1 MGMQGGY
8 RRAGL
13 LLIASLLL
21 GGPAAAQHGALD
33 RHVYRQIHMGMEV
46 RIVLYAPSDA
56 TVQRAAEAAFQ
67 RIATLDSMLSSYRRS
82 SELNRLNARS
92 GGSPVPVSD
101 PLFTV
106 LKRAQRLARQ
116 SNGAFDVT
124 VGPYIARWRRARETG
139 RLPTDAALQTLDA
152 RTGWRKIDLSARAQ
166 TARLRA
172 DSMQLNLGGL
182 AKGYILDEA
191 LATLTDEG
199 ITRALVEAGGDV
211 VMSGPPPDTDG
222 WRIQIPGAN
231 PDGTARTVRLTHA
244 AVSTSG
250 DTEQFVEIGGTRYS
264 HVIDPRTGLGLTH
277 RLLVT
282 IIAND
287 GMTADGLATT
297 VGILGAEAGRAFLAT
312 HYPGVT
318 AHIRRAAAADA
329 E

>member
-1 MGMQGGY
+1 MGMQGGC
-8 RRAGL
+8 RAGL

-21 GGPAAAQHGALD
+21 SGPAAAQHGALD

-67 RIATLDSMLSSYRRS
+67 RIAMLDSTLSSYRRS
-82 SELNRLNARS
+82 SELNRLNAQA
-92 GGSPVPVSD
+92 GGPPVPVSD

-106 LKRAQRLARQ
+106 LKQAQRLARQ
-116 SNGAFDVT
+116 SDGAFDVT
-124 VGPYIARWRRARETG
+124 VGPYIARWRRARATG
-139 RLPTDAALQTLDA
+139 RLPTDAALQAANA
-152 RTGWRKIDLSARAQ
+152 RTGWRKIDLHAKTQ
-166 TARLRA
+166 TVRLRA
-172 DSMQLNLGGL
+172 DSMQLALGGL

-199 ITRALVEAGGDV
+199 ITRALIEAGGDV
-211 VMSGPPPDTDG
+211 VMSGPPPETDG
-222 WRIQIPGAN
+222 WRVQIPGGK
-231 PDGTARTVRLTHA
+231 PDGTARTVSLKHA
-244 AVSTSG
+244 AIATSG
-250 DTEQFVEIGGTRYS
+250 DTQQFVEIGGTRYS

-318 AHIRRAAAADA
+318 AHIRRAGTVDA